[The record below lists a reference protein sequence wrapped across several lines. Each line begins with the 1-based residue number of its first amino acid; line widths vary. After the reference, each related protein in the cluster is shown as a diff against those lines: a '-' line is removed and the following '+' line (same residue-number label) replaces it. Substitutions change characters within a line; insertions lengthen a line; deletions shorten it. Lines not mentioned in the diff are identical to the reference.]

1 MRSDH
6 YLHPEFG
13 CLSPTPRL
21 RRELRTAF
29 FSVLFGI
36 GIGAAAMIALNGNH
50 NTDDAPVPRGVN
62 AGAIAASAIME
73 PPDAVPSDNSLQA
86 ARVEDEVNR
95 GQTSKPDGSS
105 ADANS
110 KNRTNAKT
118 TCEGNDAACLN
129 IPLPAAKPRGMRV
142 PAAND
147 ALAIARVPLG
157 RSDAS
162 AGMTS
167 PGPSASSD
175 RAPERSTARPSQQRN
190 AEDAAADQPDSK
202 RLSHQKPHKTVRS
215 HNRPQQEGPNYRE
228 DRAAYWNGRSYD
240 SPVGELGRAPVGD
253 RTYARDRSYG
263 VKGFWAWSD

>member
-1 MRSDH
+1 MHSEH
-6 YLHPEFG
+6 YPHPEFG
-13 CLSPTPRL
+13 WLSPTARL

-36 GIGAAAMIALNGNH
+36 GIGAAAIIALNGN

-62 AGAIAASAIME
+62 SGAAAASAIME

-118 TCEGNDAACLN
+118 TCEGNEAACLN
-129 IPLPAAKPRGMRV
+129 IPLPAAKPRGMRMR
-142 PAAND
+142 AAND
-147 ALAIARVPLG
+147 AVTIARIPLG

-162 AGMTS
+162 AWMT
-167 PGPSASSD
+167 PPSASSE
-175 RAPERSTARPSQQRN
+175 RVPERSTTGPSQQRN
-190 AEDAAADQPDSK
+190 AEDAAADGPASNLVTP
-202 RLSHQKPHKTVRS
+202 RKPHKTARS
-215 HNRPQQEGPNYRE
+215 QTRPRQEAPNYRE
-228 DRAAYWNGRSYD
+228 ERAAYWNGRGYD
-240 SPVGELGRAPVGD
+240 RPVGDLGRAS
-253 RTYARDRSYG
+253 THDRSYG
-263 VKGFWAWSD
+263 VKGFWAWSH

>member
-1 MRSDH
+1 MHSDH
-6 YLHPEFG
+6 YVHPEFG

-36 GIGAAAMIALNGNH
+36 GIGAAAMIALNRH

-62 AGAIAASAIME
+62 AGAVAASAIME
-73 PPDAVPSDNSLQA
+73 PPDAVPRHNSLQA

-95 GQTSKPDGSS
+95 GQTSKPDGLS

-110 KNRTNAKT
+110 KNRKTNAT
-118 TCEGNDAACLN
+118 TTREGNEAACLN
-129 IPLPAAKPRGMRV
+129 IPLPAAKPRGMRA

-147 ALAIARVPLG
+147 ALAIARIPLG

-167 PGPSASSD
+167 AGPSASSE
-175 RAPERSTARPSQQRN
+175 RVPERSAAGPAQRRN
-190 AEDAAADQPDSK
+190 AEDAAADRPDSN
-202 RLSHQKPHKTVRS
+202 LQTTRS
-215 HNRPQQEGPNYRE
+215 QNWPRQEAPNHRE
-228 DRAAYWNGRSYD
+228 DRAAYWNRRGYD
-240 SPVGELGRAPVGD
+240 RPVGEAGRA
-253 RTYARDRSYG
+253 YANDRSYAQ
-263 VKGFWAWSD
+263 KGFWDWSD